1 MGQEIPKRRPLRF
14 DAEVTKRVE
23 LLTPREREVMTGI
36 LAGLTNV
43 QVGKALDISGRT
55 VEVHRASIMD
65 KIGVANTAQLV
76 RVLTLAGF

>member
-1 MGQEIPKRRPLRF
+1 MGQEIPKGRPLRF
-14 DAEVTKRVE
+14 DAEVTKSVE

-43 QVGKALDISGRT
+43 QVGKALGISGRT